1 MQWIYSLCLEMVQYI
16 ANSLLTVFSMDL
28 DYFFQVAP
36 VAKDILSI
44 LIAAGWALLMGNLV
58 FQAVRSMVSGLGF
71 EGEDPKL
78 LFTRTFVFAFLL
90 LASQQICEIGLNISA
105 QIIQML
111 QIPSSVTVTIPDES
125 NFNIG
130 ASWLLIIIVGFVV
143 MWQFVKLCF
152 EVAER
157 YVVTA
162 VLVLMAPLAFGLG
175 GSKST
180 EDIFKGWCRMFASM
194 CLMMVMNIIFLKL
207 LISAMG
213 YVPSGLG
220 VLPWMLLIVGIARVA
235 RKIDSVVARIG
246 LNPAITGDG
255 LGRGL
260 PGMVAFAAIRGLGMA
275 VTRSASAASKGSGGA
290 KPPRR
295 SAPAG
300 GHEPPR
306 RRKKKKK
313 TPLWL
318 PLAVTLAV
326 LAVISGVVVYAVGM
340 VGRVE
345 ENLRPEEDAPSIT
358 EEIQTL
364 EEYKGDVVNILV
376 CGIDYE
382 EGRNYSNDPT
392 SNDGMTDMILYCQFD
407 IKGGA
412 LRMLQIPRNSLVATK
427 GRKVALSNGKTYAA
441 TNYQINSVALS
452 NGGSVA
458 ALAEV
463 IYDQY
468 KLPVDY
474 YVTVDM
480 QALVEMVD
488 NFGGIEVYIPH
499 DMSFAGSALKQGYR
513 NLDGT
518 SAEFFVRC
526 RHGQGY
532 SNSDI
537 DRLNMQRYFY
547 AGLFKR
553 VRSMGITDVLNQ
565 LPLVFNNY
573 IHTDMDL
580 TTIAKMLVS
589 FTRIDSANIMLAQ
602 TPVFMGVPNV
612 GVTDTF
618 DGYSCVVPDAG
629 SIAELLNTYFRSYT
643 GPVSASELNL
653 VTNDWPHGTA
663 STSANVQFVGQLDK
677 ESDDAILGG
686 NTDVA
691 GATTTDGQ
699 PAGQ

>member
-1 MQWIYSLCLEMVQYI
+1 MSQAPRRINTDRSLNRPDQ
-16 ANSLLTVFSMDL
+16 AAKA
-28 DYFFQVAP
+28 AP
-36 VAKDILSI
+36 RP
-44 LIAAGWALLMGNLV
+44 AAGTTAGTTGT
-58 FQAVRSMVSGLGF
+58 SGR
-71 EGEDPKL
+71 P
-78 LFTRTFVFAFLL
+78 A
-90 LASQQICEIGLNISA
+90 A
-105 QIIQML
+105 
-111 QIPSSVTVTIPDES
+111 
-125 NFNIG
+125 
-130 ASWLLIIIVGFVV
+130 
-143 MWQFVKLCF
+143 
-152 EVAER
+152 
-157 YVVTA
+157 
-162 VLVLMAPLAFGLG
+162 
-175 GSKST
+175 GSTS
-180 EDIFKGWCRMFASM
+180 
-194 CLMMVMNIIFLKL
+194 
-207 LISAMG
+207 
-213 YVPSGLG
+213 
-220 VLPWMLLIVGIARVA
+220 
-235 RKIDSVVARIG
+235 
-246 LNPAITGDG
+246 
-255 LGRGL
+255 
-260 PGMVAFAAIRGLGMA
+260 
-275 VTRSASAASKGSGGA
+275 GSG
-290 KPPRR
+290 R
-295 SAPAG
+295 SAPPRHSAQPARQV
-300 GHEPPR
+300 EPPR

-318 PLAVTLAV
+318 PFAVV
-326 LAVISGVVVYAVGM
+326 MAVIAVVSGVVVYGVSM
-340 VGRVE
+340 LNKVE
-345 ENLRPEEDAPSIT
+345 DSLRPDDSTPTIQEEVKTA
-358 EEIQTL
+358 

-382 EGRNYSNDPT
+382 EGRNYSDAS

-407 IKGGA
+407 IKNGA
-412 LRMLQIPRNSLVATK
+412 LHMLQIPRNSLVATQN
-427 GRKVALSNGKTYAA
+427 RKITLSNGKTYAA
-441 TNYQINSVALS
+441 SNYQINSVALS
-452 NGGSVA
+452 NGGSIA
-458 ALAEV
+458 ALADV

-468 KLPVDY
+468 RLPVDY
-474 YVTVDM
+474 YVSVDM

-513 NLDGT
+513 NLDGA

-565 LPLVFNNY
+565 LPLIFNNY

-677 ESDDAILGG
+677 ESDDAILSGD
-686 NTDVA
+686 TDVA

>member
-1 MQWIYSLCLEMVQYI
+1 MSQTPRRINTTRSLNRPTEQRPTEAPASRQAPLQGQP
-16 ANSLLTVFSMDL
+16 D
-28 DYFFQVAP
+28 FFQEEPSVPHVEQRPRP
-36 VAKDILSI
+36 VEAD
-44 LIAAGWALLMGNLV
+44 GGN
-58 FQAVRSMVSGLGF
+58 
-71 EGEDPKL
+71 
-78 LFTRTFVFAFLL
+78 
-90 LASQQICEIGLNISA
+90 N
-105 QIIQML
+105 
-111 QIPSSVTVTIPDES
+111 
-125 NFNIG
+125 
-130 ASWLLIIIVGFVV
+130 
-143 MWQFVKLCF
+143 
-152 EVAER
+152 
-157 YVVTA
+157 
-162 VLVLMAPLAFGLG
+162 G
-175 GSKST
+175 GQ
-180 EDIFKGWCRMFASM
+180 
-194 CLMMVMNIIFLKL
+194 
-207 LISAMG
+207 
-213 YVPSGLG
+213 
-220 VLPWMLLIVGIARVA
+220 
-235 RKIDSVVARIG
+235 
-246 LNPAITGDG
+246 
-255 LGRGL
+255 
-260 PGMVAFAAIRGLGMA
+260 
-275 VTRSASAASKGSGGA
+275 
-290 KPPRR
+290 PPRHGAHAAQ
-295 SAPAG
+295 SQ
-300 GHEPPR
+300 PPR

-326 LAVISGVVVYAVGM
+326 VAVLSGVVVYAVSM
-340 VGRVE
+340 MNKVEDSLKPE
-345 ENLRPEEDAPSIT
+345 ENAASLV

-382 EGRNYSNDPT
+382 EGRAYSSDGT
-392 SNDGMTDMILYCQFD
+392 NDGMTDMILYCQFD

-412 LRMLQIPRNSLVATK
+412 LRMLQIPRNSLVATQN
-427 GRKVALSNGKTYAA
+427 RKVALSNGKTYAA
-441 TNYQINSVALS
+441 SNYQINSVALS
-452 NGGSVA
+452 NGGNIA

-468 KLPVDY
+468 KLPIDY
-474 YVTVDM
+474 YVTIDM

-532 SNSDI
+532 ANSDI

-553 VRSMGITDVLNQ
+553 VRSMGVTDVIAQ
-565 LPLVFNNY
+565 LPLIFNNY

-580 TTIAKMLVS
+580 ATIAKMLVS

-612 GVTDTF
+612 GKTDSF

-629 SIAELLNTYFRSYT
+629 SIAELLNTYFRTYT
-643 GPVSASELNL
+643 GPVSAEELNL
-653 VTNDWPHGTA
+653 VTNDWPHGSA

-677 ESDDAILGG
+677 ESDDAILSGD
-686 NTDVA
+686 TDVA

-699 PAGQ
+699 STGQ

>member
-1 MQWIYSLCLEMVQYI
+1 MSQNPRHIKTDRSLNRPTERRAEKAPASRPVQP
-16 ANSLLTVFSMDL
+16 AQPD
-28 DYFFQVAP
+28 FFAEEKPAP
-36 VAKDILSI
+36 AEPPRR
-44 LIAAGWALLMGNLV
+44 AG
-58 FQAVRSMVSGLGF
+58 
-71 EGEDPKL
+71 
-78 LFTRTFVFAFLL
+78 
-90 LASQQICEIGLNISA
+90 
-105 QIIQML
+105 
-111 QIPSSVTVTIPDES
+111 
-125 NFNIG
+125 
-130 ASWLLIIIVGFVV
+130 
-143 MWQFVKLCF
+143 
-152 EVAER
+152 
-157 YVVTA
+157 
-162 VLVLMAPLAFGLG
+162 
-175 GSKST
+175 
-180 EDIFKGWCRMFASM
+180 
-194 CLMMVMNIIFLKL
+194 
-207 LISAMG
+207 
-213 YVPSGLG
+213 
-220 VLPWMLLIVGIARVA
+220 
-235 RKIDSVVARIG
+235 
-246 LNPAITGDG
+246 
-255 LGRGL
+255 
-260 PGMVAFAAIRGLGMA
+260 
-275 VTRSASAASKGSGGA
+275 GSGGA

-295 SAPAG
+295 STPAG

-313 TPLWL
+313 TPVWL
-318 PLAVTLAV
+318 PMAVTLAV
-326 LAVISGVVVYAVGM
+326 LAVISGVVVYAVNM
-340 VGRVE
+340 VNKVEDNLKPE
-345 ENLRPEEDAPSIT
+345 ENATSLV

-382 EGRNYSNDPT
+382 EGRAYSSDG

-412 LRMLQIPRNSLVATK
+412 LRMLQIPRNSLVATQN
-427 GRKVALSNGKTYAA
+427 RKITLSNGKTYAA

-452 NGGSVA
+452 NGGDIA

-468 KLPVDY
+468 KLPIDY
-474 YVTVDM
+474 YVTIDM

-499 DMSFAGSALKQGYR
+499 DMSFAGSVLKQGYR
-513 NLDGT
+513 NLDGA

-526 RHGQGY
+526 RHGEGY
-532 SNSDI
+532 ANSDI

-553 VRSMGITDVLNQ
+553 VRSMGVTDVIAQ
-565 LPLVFNNY
+565 LPLIFNNY

-612 GVTDTF
+612 GKTSSF

-629 SIAELLNTYFRSYT
+629 SIAELLNTYFRNYT
-643 GPVSASELNL
+643 GPVSAEEMNL
-653 VTNDWPHGTA
+653 VTNNWPHGTA

-677 ESDDAILGG
+677 ESDDAILSGD
-686 NTDVA
+686 TDVA

-699 PAGQ
+699 AAGQ

>member
-1 MQWIYSLCLEMVQYI
+1 MSQAPRRINTDRSLHRPDQ
-16 ANSLLTVFSMDL
+16 AAKA
-28 DYFFQVAP
+28 AP
-36 VAKDILSI
+36 RP
-44 LIAAGWALLMGNLV
+44 AAGTTAGTTGT
-58 FQAVRSMVSGLGF
+58 SGR
-71 EGEDPKL
+71 P
-78 LFTRTFVFAFLL
+78 A
-90 LASQQICEIGLNISA
+90 A
-105 QIIQML
+105 
-111 QIPSSVTVTIPDES
+111 
-125 NFNIG
+125 
-130 ASWLLIIIVGFVV
+130 
-143 MWQFVKLCF
+143 
-152 EVAER
+152 
-157 YVVTA
+157 
-162 VLVLMAPLAFGLG
+162 
-175 GSKST
+175 GSTS
-180 EDIFKGWCRMFASM
+180 
-194 CLMMVMNIIFLKL
+194 
-207 LISAMG
+207 
-213 YVPSGLG
+213 
-220 VLPWMLLIVGIARVA
+220 
-235 RKIDSVVARIG
+235 
-246 LNPAITGDG
+246 
-255 LGRGL
+255 
-260 PGMVAFAAIRGLGMA
+260 
-275 VTRSASAASKGSGGA
+275 GSG
-290 KPPRR
+290 R
-295 SAPAG
+295 SAPPRHSAQPARQA
-300 GHEPPR
+300 EPPR

-318 PLAVTLAV
+318 PFAVV
-326 LAVISGVVVYAVGM
+326 MAVIAVVSGVVVYGVSM
-340 VGRVE
+340 LNKVE
-345 ENLRPEEDAPSIT
+345 DSLRPDDSTPTIQEEVKTA
-358 EEIQTL
+358 

-382 EGRNYSNDPT
+382 EGRNYSDAS

-427 GRKVALSNGKTYAA
+427 SRKITLSNGKTYSAS
-441 TNYQINSVALS
+441 NYQINSVALS
-452 NGGSVA
+452 NGGNVA

-468 KLPVDY
+468 KLPIDY
-474 YVTVDM
+474 YVTIDM

-513 NLDGT
+513 NLDGA

-526 RHGQGY
+526 RHGKGY

-553 VRSMGITDVLNQ
+553 VRSMGITDVLSQ
-565 LPLVFNNY
+565 LDLVFSNY

-612 GVTDTF
+612 GKTDSF

-629 SIAELLNTYFRSYT
+629 SIAELLNTYFRNYT
-643 GPVSASELNL
+643 GPVSAEELNL

-677 ESDDAILGG
+677 ESDDAILSGD
-686 NTDVA
+686 TDVA

-699 PAGQ
+699 AAGQ